1 MIVTM
6 SGGFLRFMW
15 AFPEYLI
22 IDANHLTHAHSHVA
36 LLGWGWIMIVAY
48 ILDRHIKTVR
58 KQWIVKLYAAL
69 LHISVAGMF
78 ITFSMDGYWKWSII
92 FSAAHVIL
100 SIAFLLY
107 YGYYR
112 SKYTNGAS
120 QTAFDA
126 ALMLALISNIG
137 PMLLSLGGMQ
147 NADSVSIAVNSYVH
161 LQCFGFLL
169 LSAIGIVIDTTQ
181 KIYPSI
187 KTNTYTNCI
196 YVMALSV
203 VPAQLV
209 AVSAVIPGSLVLII
223 GSVSMTIFALAGF
236 RMLYLLNRNYEKSA
250 INPFQ
255 IFVKTAYSGALVLFA
270 ILLLSTIPVIRA
282 PFEDARFM
290 AIGVI
295 HLVLLVVVTPIL
307 LDYSRQILELNSV
320 KLKWPASF
328 VMTGSVV
335 MVGLLILGGLAQG
348 LKFILPLNFQFW
360 LMITALPV
368 IIGLLIMGFT
378 KERYHSFHRM
388 I

>member
-1 MIVTM
+1 MT
-6 SGGFLRFMW
+6 GGLLRFMW

-22 IDANHLTHAHSHVA
+22 IDAKHLTHAHSHVA
-36 LLGWGWIMIVAY
+36 LLGWGWIMIAGY
-48 ILDRHIKTVR
+48 ILDRHVKTVR
-58 KQWIVKLYAAL
+58 KEWIVKLYAAL
-69 LHISVAGMF
+69 LHISVAGML

-112 SKYTNGAS
+112 SKHTNGAS

-126 ALMLALISNIG
+126 ALILALISNLG
-137 PMLLSLGGMQ
+137 PLLLSLGSMQ
-147 NADSVSIAVNSYVH
+147 NAASVTIAVNSYVH

-169 LSAIGIVIDTTQ
+169 LSAIGIAIDTTQ
-181 KIYPSI
+181 KIKPSI
-187 KTNTYTNCI
+187 KTNTYINCI

-209 AVSAVIPGSLVLII
+209 AVSSLIPGLLVLII
-223 GSVSMTIFALAGF
+223 GSASMAIFALAGF
-236 RMLYLLNRNYEKSA
+236 RMLYLLKRNYDESA

-255 IFVKTAYSGALVLFA
+255 IFVKTSYSGALVLFT
-270 ILLLSTIPVIRA
+270 ILLLSTMPVIRA

-307 LDYSRQILELNSV
+307 LDYGRQILEFNSV
-320 KLKWPASF
+320 KLKWPALS
-328 VMTGSVV
+328 VLTGSVV
-335 MVGLLILGGLAQG
+335 MVGLLIFGGLAQG
-348 LKFILPLNFQFW
+348 LKFILPMNIQFW

-368 IIGLLIMGFT
+368 IVGLLLLGFT
-378 KERYHSFHRM
+378 KVRYHGFRRM